1 MRRPSGRG
9 RRPSCGEEIEFQ
21 VIVSV
26 DQAEK
31 LGETFGIEVC
41 ELHGRFQMPIQTA
54 GT

>member
-9 RRPSCGEEIEFQ
+9 RRPSCGKRLKFQ

-31 LGETFGIEVC
+31 LGETFGIEVA
-41 ELHGRFQMPIQTA
+41 ELHGRFQMAIQTA

>member
-1 MRRPSGRG
+1 MWAMRATTYGYFQRNGPS
-9 RRPSCGEEIEFQ
+9 Q

-41 ELHGRFQMPIQTA
+41 EAHGRFQMPIQTA